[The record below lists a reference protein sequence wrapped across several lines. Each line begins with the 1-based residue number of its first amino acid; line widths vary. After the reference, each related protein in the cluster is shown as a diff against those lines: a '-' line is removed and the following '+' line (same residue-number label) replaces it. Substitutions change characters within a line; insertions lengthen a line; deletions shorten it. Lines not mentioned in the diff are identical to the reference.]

1 MEAPNSRTMGSEV
14 EEINETRMSSFP
26 DFVGPKVDLPLWA
39 RIVEVSYLIIIGLI
53 GIPGNT
59 MILLVQRRNRNK
71 SSTDILVATMAMYEL
86 ICSSA
91 NVAVKI
97 LMYAGPLWIYIASNT
112 LCRIHCVFIYITTF
126 SSLYILAAIAVDRYF
141 KTCKPLS
148 NMYTTTVS
156 KVVCVLASVGGFM
169 TGASSVITFRLD
181 EVYDCTISKKYE
193 KLQHNW
199 DTGVTT
205 SIAVTFLVF
214 AFSYANIAIT
224 LRKRIRMRRA
234 TDPTGR
240 ERGEYHT
247 NGRTGLG
254 WLSKLR
260 KVKVEPVSSQITE
273 STIQLAETS
282 GVDRSRVAKDAA
294 ERVKEDDNFGLSE
307 RSASTAQTD
316 SGFWQSNT
324 QRTATCGNQTCLR
337 RRHPTM
343 AEVTLNRTTKI
354 MFLLTI
360 IYVVVWSVVCLCV
373 LTTDT
378 IFGRIVEKMSKS
390 AFMINCITNP
400 ILFFCMSSKYR
411 ANAKLMFS
419 RRRQR

>member
-1 MEAPNSRTMGSEV
+1 MEAPNSRTMGSEL

-39 RIVEVSYLIIIGLI
+39 RTVEVSYLIIIGLI

-71 SSTDILVATMAMYEL
+71 SSTDILVTTMAMYEL
-86 ICSSA
+86 VCSSA

-112 LCRIHCVFIYITTF
+112 LCRIHCVFIYTTTF
-126 SSLYILAAIAVDRYF
+126 ASLYILAAIAVDRYF

-156 KVVCVLASVGGFM
+156 KVICVFASVGGFM
-169 TGASSVITFRLD
+169 SGASSVVTFRLD
-181 EVYDCTISKKYE
+181 EVYDCTVGKKYE
-193 KLQHNW
+193 KLQHKW

-205 SIAVTFLVF
+205 SVAVSFLVF

-234 TDPTGR
+234 ADPAGL
-240 ERGEYHT
+240 ERGDNHT
-247 NGRTGLG
+247 NRKAGVS
-254 WLSKLR
+254 WFSKLR

-273 STIQLAETS
+273 STIHLAETS
-282 GVDRSRVAKDAA
+282 GVDRSRVEKDVT
-294 ERVKEDDNFGLSE
+294 ERVKEDDNFGLTEGSG
-307 RSASTAQTD
+307 STAQTD

-324 QRTATCGNQTCLR
+324 QRTTTCSNQTGLR
-337 RRHPTM
+337 RHATM

-390 AFMINCITNP
+390 AFMVNCITNP

-411 ANAKLMFS
+411 ANAKLMCS
-419 RRRQR
+419 RRRPR